1 MNLPEDPDWLSP
13 EQLEIARQILEGRV
27 ERRDFLRMAGKWAGG
42 LLLAGALGSII
53 GCGAEEVARTTTPV
67 SSPASAPAAAARSG
81 ADLAV
86 AHGTGDPGALA
97 RKAIDAIGGMGRFVK
112 QGNVVVIK
120 PNASFMDGPQGG
132 TSTHPSVVSEVIS
145 MCKQAG
151 ASRVIVTDHCLRG
164 DYQTCFERN
173 GIGAA
178 ARAAGGEVIA
188 YGGSDSSQGR
198 ATPIPGGVAMRQASI
213 YPLVLD
219 ADVFIT
225 VPKAKHHSGAGLSLG
240 MKNLI
245 GVTANMSR
253 VHSNGLYEGIAD
265 IASVVRPD
273 LSVIDASIVLT
284 TNGPG
289 GPGQVKD
296 LGTVIASSDFVA
308 ADSYACTL
316 FGMTASSVGY
326 VAAAGRRGLGQ
337 VDFNTLKIANV

>member
-13 EQLEIARQILEGRV
+13 ERIEGARKVMEERV
-27 ERRDFLRMAGKWAGG
+27 ARRDFLKRACGWAGG
-42 LLLAGALGSII
+42 LVLAGALGGVI
-53 GCGAEEVARTTTPV
+53 GCGTEEVAKNTAPA
-67 SSPASAPAAAARSG
+67 SSPATTPAAANPAG
-81 ADLAV
+81 ADLAI
-86 AHGTGDPGALA
+86 ARGSGDPGVLA
-97 RKAIDAIGGMGRFVK
+97 RKAVDALGGMGRFVK
-112 QGNVVVIK
+112 PGNVVVIK

-145 MCKQAG
+145 MCRQAG
-151 ASRVIVTDHCLRG
+151 AGRVIVTDHCLRG
-164 DYQTCFERN
+164 DYQTCFEKN

-178 ARAAGGEVIA
+178 VRAAGGEVIA

-198 ATPIPGGVAMRQASI
+198 VTQIPGGVAMRQASI
-213 YPLVLD
+213 YPVVLD

-245 GVTANMSR
+245 GVTANMSN
-253 VHSNGLYEGIAD
+253 VHNNGLHEGIAD

-284 TNGPG
+284 SNGPG
-289 GPGQVKD
+289 GPGQIRD

-316 FGMTASSVGY
+316 FGMTPESVGY
-326 VAAAGRRGLGQ
+326 VAAAGRRGLGKT
-337 VDFNTLKIANV
+337 DYNSLKIANV